1 MKRFLAL
8 LLMSFV
14 MPIASW
20 AANDVTIKV
29 NGLVCDF
36 CAQSLD
42 KVFTKQDE
50 VAGIDVNLDDGI
62 ITVDMKD
69 GKMMDDAALTK
80 LVTDSGYNVVEITRG
95 GADEADVVHC
105 LLC

>member
-95 GADEADVVHC
+95 GADEAD
-105 LLC
+105 